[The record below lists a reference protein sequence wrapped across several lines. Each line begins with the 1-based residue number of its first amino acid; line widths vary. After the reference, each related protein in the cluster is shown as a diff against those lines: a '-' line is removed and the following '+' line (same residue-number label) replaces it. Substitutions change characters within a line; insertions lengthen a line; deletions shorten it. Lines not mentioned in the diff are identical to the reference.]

1 MSINLSGRALK
12 RLRLPVVNY
21 YSSAYQVMSA
31 QAGDVNTRYLDVVL
45 YDDRGDIDLGA
56 YSKVYLQV
64 QAYDGISPQMSEGWI
79 DTERNRAV
87 CRLTSSM
94 LQYTGAKMPCNI
106 WLVGTD
112 ADDEPMSLTSQTF
125 YVMVYEGHGGTDA
138 EPSEDELT
146 ALQSAINDVVELEKT
161 VGEAEANR
169 QENFRSVYIKYS
181 FDANGYNY
189 TDSWQQGQQYMG
201 VANTPKE
208 PEDATGY
215 SWILISGGS
224 SGGSAVTVVG
234 KNGYGFYRLAGE
246 YTADITNV
254 ATEDIQRR
262 ADREVQAGDMLIT
275 PEGLI
280 FVLDE
285 YDADNDTQKVSY
297 YTDIGGGDVSEEA
310 IAAAVEMYMSEN
322 EIDGSGADD
331 IDIVDGDGSYKLIL
345 TKDGEHIGSGV
356 NMPTYTA
363 EDVGAAEKNHNHDE
377 KYQPKGDYAAKGHN
391 HDGKYQPVG
400 NYLTEETD
408 PTVPSWAKQP
418 TKPTYTADE
427 VKARPNTWMPTAEDV
442 GARPD
447 TWMPTASD
455 VGADAIDTAASK
467 VADHNADTDS
477 HNDIRLL
484 IQGLDARL
492 TALADSDDTT
502 IDQLSE
508 LVAYIKANRGLIES
522 ITTDK
527 VNVDSIINN
536 LTTNATDQPLSA
548 AQGMALKTLIDN
560 LTTTVN
566 GKQTAEQVATAISNA
581 LKAYPTTT
589 AMQTAIGTALADYAK
604 VDHNHDGTYAKP
616 SDIPTKL
623 SQLTVDST
631 HRTVT
636 DAEKT
641 GWNSKAAGDHNHDDK
656 YQTKGDYAAAGHNH
670 DGVYAKQTEL
680 NDAVNTALETAK
692 ESGDFNGT
700 SVTVSKV
707 TESAESGGSNVVE
720 FSDGKSLVVKNGKDG
735 QGGKDGV
742 SPAVTVNKSGKVT
755 TIQVVNADGTV
766 STSTVNDGNDGKDGE
781 DGYAQMIPLE
791 AESTDW
797 LLENGDTTKQYLL
810 PDGFFYKYEET
821 TTTTP
826 GTTETR
832 PLFTNALD
840 SAGLTINNRWSY
852 SSAALSAQN
861 GYATTGLIPVTKEQK
876 VYINLP
882 LGCLSGNYCRIHYF
896 KADGTT
902 KINGQQDYIANVNKV
917 ITETDGVCSWTVG
930 YHMTTKS
937 DPSTNALLS
946 GADDI
951 AYMRIVVDVLTKY
964 TGSIGDVSRAI
975 TEAEAA
981 DIIVS
986 VGNPIAYET
995 VTTPGATTTTREWV
1009 NTGRAF
1015 VPADYEAVILDHEA
1029 RITAIENGTSGGGTP
1044 NGGTTTGETLTD
1056 SEKLARIATWD
1067 KPIYDDLEP
1076 YLIPDGEELSVPA
1089 EAVKGWTS
1097 STDPDNS
1104 KRKAQ
1109 VQMVYDYYAG
1119 LCAAYPEYVR
1129 EITDTTNGIGG
1140 LCSDNEQMVRVY
1152 EFCELDGRQ
1161 YNSAHTKKSET
1172 KLTIIVS
1179 AGIHKEWGGLYGVTK
1194 ALTRIAEDPKL
1205 RYLRRN
1211 CRFII
1216 VPVLN
1221 PYCFLDYSATSGVK
1235 NYNGVNI
1242 HVAFDDALAEIEA
1255 QYLDNVFKK
1264 YSDAAFYLS
1273 CHSAQIDTTYGVAFV
1288 WPSAGSYYTCN
1299 LGFRLIDMMSF
1310 AWEQKYGTEMWRNK
1324 VAAQNNKTDSNGARL
1339 YTALPAGDYR
1349 VGYASISNTLN
1360 SEYKHALK
1368 YGIQGMNVEVI
1379 DTFHVLSS
1387 VGLDSYVITHGAET
1401 YINLFRLAASNFNT
1415 TDKTSQYE

>member
-94 LQYTGAKMPCNI
+94 LQYTGSKMPCNI

-201 VANTPKE
+201 VANTSKE
-208 PEDATGY
+208 PEDAAGF

-234 KNGYGFYRLAGE
+234 KNGYGFYRLVGE
-246 YTADITNV
+246 YTDDTTDV

-275 PEGLI
+275 SEGLI

-322 EIDGSGADD
+322 EIGGIGADD
-331 IDIVDGDGSYKLIL
+331 IDIVDSDGSYKLIL

-356 NMPTYTA
+356 NMPAYTA
-363 EDVGAAEKNHNHDE
+363 EDVGAAEKGHNHDE
-377 KYQPKGDYAAKGHN
+377 KYQPKGNYAAEGH
-391 HDGKYQPVG
+391 D
-400 NYLTEETD
+400 
-408 PTVPSWAKQP
+408 
-418 TKPTYTADE
+418 
-427 VKARPNTWMPTAEDV
+427 
-442 GARPD
+442 
-447 TWMPTASD
+447 
-455 VGADAIDTAASK
+455 
-467 VADHNADTDS
+467 
-477 HNDIRLL
+477 
-484 IQGLDARL
+484 
-492 TALADSDDTT
+492 
-502 IDQLSE
+502 
-508 LVAYIKANRGLIES
+508 
-522 ITTDK
+522 
-527 VNVDSIINN
+527 
-536 LTTNATDQPLSA
+536 
-548 AQGMALKTLIDN
+548 
-560 LTTTVN
+560 
-566 GKQTAEQVATAISNA
+566 
-581 LKAYPTTT
+581 
-589 AMQTAIGTALADYAK
+589 
-604 VDHNHDGTYAKP
+604 
-616 SDIPTKL
+616 
-623 SQLTVDST
+623 
-631 HRTVT
+631 
-636 DAEKT
+636 
-641 GWNSKAAGDHNHDDK
+641 HDDK
-656 YQTKGDYAAAGHNH
+656 YQAKGDYAAADHNH

-692 ESGDFNGT
+692 ESGDFNGA

-707 TESAESGGSNVVE
+707 TESSESGGSNVVE
-720 FSDGKSLVVKNGKDG
+720 FSDGNTLTVKNGKDG
-735 QGGKDGV
+735 QEGI
-742 SPAVTVNKSGKVT
+742 SPTVTVNKSGKVT

-766 STSTVNDGNDGKDGE
+766 STSTVNDGSDGKDGE

-821 TTTTP
+821 TTTVPGTP
-826 GTTETR
+826 GTTE
-832 PLFTNALD
+832 PLFTNILPLAVDANGNDYVGANGEDGYKTGTRLNSSKVEKDDHDDMCCTGFVPIDPTDGKYILRIKGIKLQGSVGGYFYLFGDDRATGHGSATAMTTDFTAGYD
-840 SAGLTINNRWSY
+840 SASDTYTLDLSTVSGLAEYKRAYYFRLSCGGITDNTIMTWNEEIEY
-852 SSAALSAQN
+852 K
-861 GYATTGLIPVTKEQK
+861 TTGATEPIETITK
-876 VYINLP
+876 
-882 LGCLSGNYCRIHYF
+882 
-896 KADGTT
+896 A
-902 KINGQQDYIANVNKV
+902 
-917 ITETDGVCSWTVG
+917 W
-930 YHMTTKS
+930 
-937 DPSTNALLS
+937 
-946 GADDI
+946 
-951 AYMRIVVDVLTKY
+951 
-964 TGSIGDVSRAI
+964 VS
-975 TEAEAA
+975 
-981 DIIVS
+981 
-986 VGNPIAYET
+986 
-995 VTTPGATTTTREWV
+995 
-1009 NTGRAF
+1009 TGRAF
-1015 VPADYEAVILDHEA
+1015 IPADYEEEILDHET
-1029 RITAIENGTSGGGTP
+1029 RITALENNGVGGGTTP
-1044 NGGTTTGETLTD
+1044 GTTLTD
-1056 SEKLARIATWD
+1056 AEKLARIATWD
-1067 KPIYDDLEP
+1067 KPIFDELEP
-1076 YLIPDGEELSVPA
+1076 YLVPTGEEMTVPA
-1089 EAVKGWTS
+1089 EAVKGWNS
-1097 STDPDNS
+1097 STDPNNTY
-1104 KRKAQ
+1104 RKAQ
-1109 VQMVYDYYAG
+1109 VQMVYDTYTE
-1119 LCAAYPEYVR
+1119 LCETYPEYVR
-1129 EITDTTNGIGG
+1129 EITDADNGIGG
-1140 LCSDNEQMVRVY
+1140 LCSDGEQMVRVY
-1152 EFCELDGRQ
+1152 EFCELDGRH
-1161 YNSAHTKKSET
+1161 YNAAHTKKSET

-1211 CRFII
+1211 CRFIV

-1221 PYCFLDYSATSGVK
+1221 PYCFLDYNATSGVK

-1242 HVAFDDALAEIEA
+1242 HVAFDDVLAEIEA
-1255 QYLDNVFKK
+1255 QYLDNIFKK

-1299 LGFRLIDMMSF
+1299 LGFHIIDMMSF
-1310 AWEQKYGTEMWRNK
+1310 AWEQKYGTETWRNK
-1324 VAAQNNKTDSNGARL
+1324 VAAQNNKTDANGARL
-1339 YTALPAGDYR
+1339 YTALPVGDYR
-1349 VGYASISNTLN
+1349 VGHASISNTLN

-1368 YGIQGMNVEVI
+1368 YGIQGMNVEII

-1387 VGLDSYVITHGAET
+1387 VGLDSYAITHGAEM
-1401 YINLFRLAASNFNT
+1401 YINLFRLAASNFNI